1 MPEISAPLSWVE
13 IFLLKKVLG
22 LLNLVLFYLE
32 SELLDHDLQN
42 EDRGGRPKKFEPFSS
57 YLFFH
62 SSSLWASPKA
72 ALFNL
77 A

>member
-1 MPEISAPLSWVE
+1 MHDMAYHSVNHKKEVNMPEISAPLSWLE

-57 YLFFH
+57 Y
-62 SSSLWASPKA
+62 ASYA
-72 ALFNL
+72 
-77 A
+77 